1 MARQQR
7 LFPQGKYILRP
18 SRKAQDGLSDKE
30 RALMNMLL
38 DGFSVEDICQTL
50 GYKETSVLKNVK
62 CRALRKM
69 KSAAAQKRYSYT
81 A

>member
-1 MARQQR
+1 MY
-7 LFPQGKYILRP
+7 FEI
-18 SRKAQDGLSDKE
+18 LSDKE

-38 DGFSVEDICQTL
+38 DGFSAEDICQIL
-50 GYKETSVLKNVK
+50 GYKDTSVLKNVK

-69 KSAAAQKRYSYT
+69 KSAAAQKRCSYT

>member
-1 MARQQR
+1 
-7 LFPQGKYILRP
+7 
-18 SRKAQDGLSDKE
+18 
-30 RALMNMLL
+30 MNMLL

-50 GYKETSVLKNVK
+50 GYKDTSVLKNVK
-62 CRALRKM
+62 CRASRKM